1 MIDLDET
8 TPWSSLPPEL
18 AEILR
23 PELDGLSRA
32 ILVAIGAEVSEYA
45 RPLEGEFGR
54 GLRGGVAAALGEL
67 VELIGSPAPDR
78 APTNPIYAAL
88 GAGEMRRGRSLDA
101 LQAAYRVGARLAWR
115 RFSAVG
121 SQAGFEPEVMFALAE
136 AIFAY
141 IDGIASESV
150 EGYAREQAL
159 EEGVREQRSRRL
171 LQVLTSASPSAGE
184 LAAAGA
190 EAGWPVP
197 ASVAALV
204 CDADGFA
211 RVLSRMPPGC
221 AGVVIDERGVI
232 AASDP
237 LGPGRRQALARALG
251 GGGGALGPSVE
262 PSEFHASWLDATT
275 ASATLKPEALIE
287 TEDHLLDLIL
297 AENEGRLRRVL
308 RRRLAPL
315 GELTP
320 NARARTVE
328 TLRIYLSSRGEVRV
342 MADELH
348 LHPQTVRY
356 RVGRLQE
363 LMGSALV
370 DPQSRLELEAALGAV
385 PDWDSL
391 I

>member
-1 MIDLDET
+1 MFDPDET
-8 TPWSSLPPEL
+8 TPWSSLPREL

-23 PELDGLSRA
+23 PELDELSGS

-54 GLRGGVAAALGEL
+54 GLRGGVAAALGEFI
-67 VELIGSPAPDR
+67 ELIGSPTSDR
-78 APTNPIYAAL
+78 APTNPIYSAL

-115 RFSAVG
+115 RFSEVG
-121 SQAGFEPEVMFALAE
+121 SREGVEPEVMFALAE
-136 AIFAY
+136 AIFSY
-141 IDGIASESV
+141 IEGIASESV

-159 EEGVREQRSRRL
+159 HEGAREQRSRQL
-171 LQVLTSASPSAGE
+171 LQVLTSGTASAGE
-184 LAAAGA
+184 LATAGA
-190 EAGWPVP
+190 EAGWPIP

-221 AGVVIDERGVI
+221 AGAVIDGRGVI
-232 AASDP
+232 AVSDP
-237 LGPGRRQALARALG
+237 SGPGRREALARALESRG
-251 GGGGALGPSVE
+251 AALGPGID

-275 ASATLKPEALIE
+275 ASAALEPEELIE

-315 GELTP
+315 EELTP

-328 TLRIYLSSRGEVRV
+328 TLRAYLSSRGEVRV

-356 RVGRLQE
+356 RVERLRE
-363 LMGSALV
+363 LIGPTLAE
-370 DPQSRLELEAALGAV
+370 PQSRLELEAALGAV
-385 PDWDSL
+385 QDWDSV